1 MPLAFNF
8 ASIETKVIL
17 QLGDWVTDRI
27 RVEVD
32 GPIKTITLTRSDK
45 RNALDTAMLD
55 ALEEQ
60 FVAKP
65 DTADRL
71 IVLRAE
77 GPSYCAGVDMRERL
91 EKGVQSKESPVERV
105 FRAMEANPLPIVTA
119 VEGPAIAGGC
129 ELALHCEFVIAS
141 QEASFGMS
149 LAQLGMAPSWFLA
162 KKLMEL
168 TGPVATREILLLGD
182 PVPAQWM
189 FDRGLI
195 ARLASADQVDMELA
209 KIVDTLSANAPLS
222 LKAMKALIIRQ
233 LDYRDDIH
241 HEDVD
246 TLLQEARQSDDSKEG
261 VRARL
266 EKRKANFTGT

>member
-1 MPLAFNF
+1 MT
-8 ASIETKVIL
+8 E
-17 QLGDWVTDRI
+17 RI

-45 RNALDTAMLD
+45 RNALDTTMLD

-60 FVAKP
+60 FVAEP
-65 DTADRL
+65 DTEDRL

-77 GPSYCAGVDMRERL
+77 GPTYCSGVDMRERL
-91 EKGVQSKESPVERV
+91 EKGVHSKESPVERV
-105 FRAMEANPLPIVTA
+105 FRAMEANPLPIVTV

-141 QEASFGMS
+141 QQASFGMS
-149 LAQLGMAPSWFLA
+149 LVQLGMAPSWFLA
-162 KKLMEL
+162 KKLMEVA
-168 TGPVATREILLLGD
+168 GPVATREILLLGD
-182 PVPAQWM
+182 PVSAQWM
-189 FDRGLI
+189 YDRALI
-195 ARLASADQVDMELA
+195 ARIAPASQVDAELA
-209 KIVDTLSANAPLS
+209 KIVHRLSSNAPLS
-222 LKAMKALIIRQ
+222 LKAMKTLIIRQ
-233 LDYRDDIH
+233 LDYRDDIP

-246 TLLQEARQSDDSKEG
+246 ALLQEARQSNDSKEG